1 MDWAPGATGQTDD
14 CNEMPDSGTT
24 QLSGAGPLCNIR
36 VVLVGTTHPG
46 NIGAAARAMKTMGL
60 CELVLVS
67 PAQFPHAEATVRA
80 SGADDLLER
89 ASVVTTLA
97 QAVAPCSWVVGTS
110 ARPRHIRWPEV
121 DARRF
126 ADEALVRARAAPVAV
141 VFGRENS
148 GLSNQ
153 ELDRC
158 HALLRLPAV
167 AEFSSL
173 NLAAAVQVVA
183 YELRMLA
190 SAGVRQQGG
199 TTATAVTQAEMDGF
213 YAHLE
218 DALTDIGYFDPS
230 SPKLLP
236 RRLRRMFNRMAPDRP
251 ELNIL
256 RGILTATQQRARRD

>member
-24 QLSGAGPLCNIR
+24 QLFGADPLGNIR

-46 NIGAAARAMKTMGL
+46 NIGASARAMKTMGL
-60 CELVLVS
+60 GDLVLVN
-67 PAQFPHAEATVRA
+67 PATFPHAEATVRA
-80 SGADDLLER
+80 SGADDLLAR
-89 ASVVTTLA
+89 AAVVTTLA
-97 QAVAPCSWVVGTS
+97 EAVAPCGWVVGTS

-121 DARRF
+121 DARGF
-126 ADEALVRARAAPVAV
+126 ACEAFVRARAAPVAV

-158 HALLRLPAV
+158 HALLRLPSV

-183 YELRMLA
+183 YELRMVA
-190 SAGVRQQGG
+190 SHGARQQGEAA
-199 TTATAVTQAEMDGF
+199 ATAVTQVEMDGF

-218 DALTDIGYFDPS
+218 DTLTDIGYFDPS
-230 SPKLLP
+230 SPRLLR
-236 RRLRRMFNRMAPDRP
+236 RRLRRMFNRMAPERP

-256 RGILTATQQRARRD
+256 RGILTATQQRTRRS